1 MCGISIFYIARSLVF
16 HFGLSACA
24 GWLGWRLTLTILSHT
39 TYSRTGVVGFFI
51 HHSPLLVALS
61 CALLAHVAQ
70 DYTVHWF

>member
-24 GWLGWRLTLTILSHT
+24 GWLGYSLTRTILLRT
-39 TYSRTGVVGFFI
+39 TGSRNGVVGFFI
-51 HHSPLLVALS
+51 RHSPLLVALS
-61 CALLAHVAQ
+61 CAVLAHIVQ